1 VLGDFSAMTASQKI
15 AVIRVVQE
23 ACANVREHSGAAS
36 VEIVLTASRS
46 CVDLQITDDGDGFEV
61 ARTLQDAAQ
70 RGRLGLVGGSERVRL
85 LGGTF
90 DVRSR
95 VGGPTTVSVT
105 VPRWQPLAAEGES
118 LLQLAY

>member
-1 VLGDFSAMTASQKI
+1 MSGNTAARQAWRSP
-15 AVIRVVQE
+15 
-23 ACANVREHSGAAS
+23 
-36 VEIVLTASRS
+36 SRRAG
-46 CVDLQITDDGDGFEV
+46 VAWTLQITDDGDGFEV